1 MTMTEDVFSSPDGN
15 TWSGKVR
22 IGHAGRYVLPDPVT
36 GKEKHWTRVSTIA
49 KVLQDSYHLDNWK
62 LRMVAKGMGIRPDLV
77 ALAANL
83 DVKEDKEELQDIADK
98 AHEAA
103 GGNVGANMGTALHA
117 YIERVD
123 AGEDLSAEGMHA
135 KTRRA
140 LDRYQKTMREYGLET
155 DPRLMERVVLNYEY
169 GIVGRLD
176 RILMDPVF
184 WKRPRIGDLK
194 TGSTMDFG
202 GLEISIQLALYAHAD
217 YIWNEDEGEWETFPE
232 MDMEKAIVM
241 HLPSKGDTCEI
252 YDVDIDGGWKCVRL
266 AMNVRKARKIGKGFM
281 VPRPNDR
288 HWRLRIHN
296 ASTRKE
302 LSEIWRDAQAEGKW
316 TKSLQKYGMERLAE
330 ITGKNETEN

>member
-1 MTMTEDVFSSPDGN
+1 MTVTNSPFSELDTN
-15 TWSGKVR
+15 TGWTGPVR

-36 GKEKHWTRVSTIA
+36 GQEKHWSRVSTIA

-83 DVKEDKEELQDIADK
+83 DVKEDKEDLQDIADK

-117 YIERVD
+117 YAERVD
-123 AGEDLSAEGMHA
+123 RGEDLSNAGMHA
-135 KTRRA
+135 NTRRA

-155 DPRLMERVVLNYEY
+155 RPDLMERVVLNYEY

-176 RILMDPVF
+176 RILNDPVF
-184 WKRPRIGDLK
+184 WSLPRIGDLK

-202 GLEISIQLALYAHAD
+202 GLEIAMQLALYAHAD
-217 YIWNEDEGEWETFPE
+217 YIWNEDTGQWDDFPE
-232 MDMEKAIVM
+232 MDQENGIVM
-241 HLPSKGDTCEI
+241 HLPSQGGECEI

-281 VPRPNDR
+281 QPRRNDR
-288 HWRLRIHN
+288 EWRIRILN
-296 ASTRKE
+296 AKSPE
-302 LSEIWRDAQAEGKW
+302 DLSAIWRDAQAERKW
-316 TKSLQKYGMERLAE
+316 TKSLQEFGMERLRE
-330 ITGKNETEN
+330 IKGENA